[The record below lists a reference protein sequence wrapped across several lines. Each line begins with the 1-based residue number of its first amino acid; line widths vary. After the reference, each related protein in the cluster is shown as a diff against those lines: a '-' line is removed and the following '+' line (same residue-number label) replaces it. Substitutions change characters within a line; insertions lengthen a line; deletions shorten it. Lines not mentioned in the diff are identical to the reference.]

1 MIKKISKFFIFVL
14 FAVVCFI
21 STGCGVFK
29 EMFSVDL
36 IDNEG
41 SIKLDIEEEYKKY
54 FPYEL
59 PSYEITFDGIVHTTE
74 HRTTTREVI
83 FTKNDDF
90 KVSEIL
96 SNIFEKYKALGRFYT
111 YQSSIDNEGETY
123 LISYENNP
131 DGEKVYFKVL
141 DKKIYNEVCY
151 INLENGLILT
161 CSYARIVDE
170 NNNVYY
176 RWQNSES
183 IRMILHYPFMVTENK
198 QGETMFLLVPLPA
211 GVIYGFDTT
220 TKELDTL
227 LSKDKFKTDKS
238 YYTYDYI
245 NNWNVETV
253 KQFYIDKYNGRVVN
267 NEFLVDYF
275 GYTFMI
281 EFNEKN
287 FVINYVGETPQA
299 KIYDFKVVSGSME
312 PTLKTGKTY
321 QFIETDVNKLEA
333 GDIILFQQDDNKYVS
348 RIVQVVMENG
358 EICFIVKADANAISN
373 VDPVKGS
380 QVLGKLK

>member
-1 MIKKISKFFIFVL
+1 
-14 FAVVCFI
+14 
-21 STGCGVFK
+21 
-29 EMFSVDL
+29 
-36 IDNEG
+36 
-41 SIKLDIEEEYKKY
+41 
-54 FPYEL
+54 
-59 PSYEITFDGIVHTTE
+59 
-74 HRTTTREVI
+74 
-83 FTKNDDF
+83 
-90 KVSEIL
+90 
-96 SNIFEKYKALGRFYT
+96 
-111 YQSSIDNEGETY
+111 
-123 LISYENNP
+123 
-131 DGEKVYFKVL
+131 
-141 DKKIYNEVCY
+141 
-151 INLENGLILT
+151 
-161 CSYARIVDE
+161 
-170 NNNVYY
+170 
-176 RWQNSES
+176 
-183 IRMILHYPFMVTENK
+183 MILHYPFMVTENK

-312 PTLKTGKTY
+312 PTLKIGKTD

-333 GDIILFQQDDNKYVS
+333 LKQYFLYLQEYEQHLLNLPQSLETCSKIK
-348 RIVQVVMENG
+348 
-358 EICFIVKADANAISN
+358 
-373 VDPVKGS
+373 
-380 QVLGKLK
+380 KLTK